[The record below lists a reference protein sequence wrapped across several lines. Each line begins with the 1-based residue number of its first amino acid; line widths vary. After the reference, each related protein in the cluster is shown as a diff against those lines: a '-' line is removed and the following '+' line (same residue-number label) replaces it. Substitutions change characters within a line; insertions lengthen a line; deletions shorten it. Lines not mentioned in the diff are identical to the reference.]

1 MVLFVARVNGFQL
14 LTIVTKSS
22 TLNATGSQNL
32 LLNRVFDTALTYLQC
47 FFCHWRKILNTLIYE
62 FYSPSNDSSRNSY
75 KTTIFFIFIQYWAPI
90 LSLCLFSFHESEIL
104 KMWRHRAREHV
115 VFVIT
120 CDKEEIRLK
129 NCLILRDVN
138 FEQPLIILFSLWNT
152 ND

>member
-32 LLNRVFDTALTYLQC
+32 LLNRVFDTAVTYLQC
-47 FFCHWRKILNTLIYE
+47 FFCHWRKILNTLICE

-90 LSLCLFSFHESEIL
+90 LSLCLFSFHEIEIL
-104 KMWRHRAREHV
+104 KNVTSQGKGARSFCDNVWQRRDKAQKLPNFAWRQFWTASYYP
-115 VFVIT
+115 FFT
-120 CDKEEIRLK
+120 LK
-129 NCLILRDVN
+129 H
-138 FEQPLIILFSLWNT
+138 
-152 ND
+152 